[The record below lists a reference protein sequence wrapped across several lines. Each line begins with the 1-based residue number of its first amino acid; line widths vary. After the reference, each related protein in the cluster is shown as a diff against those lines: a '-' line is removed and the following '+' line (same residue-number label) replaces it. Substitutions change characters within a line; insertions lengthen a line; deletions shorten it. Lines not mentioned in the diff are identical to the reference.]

1 MFRIIFFV
9 FALFIMVGC
18 SGWYGAPPDKPLL
31 GKRISILSLE
41 KSLKPD
47 PKLSVLNV
55 SIPRPLKNQNWAQ
68 AGGIDAYMDRLF
80 NSSTRE
86 KIRDEVRAGIG
97 GVKPMWN
104 TWIISDVDSDANK
117 SLVGRSIANIA
128 VERGVEPA
136 EAALQLEYEER
147 GEVSAVVHNRL
158 ERDVRFFLSHP
169 LGMIGSDGNAISPT
183 GKKSEEKLHP
193 RFYGTYPRIL
203 GKYVRE
209 ESLLSLETAVSKMT
223 SLPAKRLPLKN
234 RGILEEGLIADIAIF
249 NPDTIIDKATFE
261 DPHQLAIGMHYVLV
275 AGNLVIDN
283 GKHTGA
289 SPGKVL
295 RRNK

>member
-1 MFRIIFFV
+1 
-9 FALFIMVGC
+9 
-18 SGWYGAPPDKPLL
+18 
-31 GKRISILSLE
+31 
-41 KSLKPD
+41 
-47 PKLSVLNV
+47 
-55 SIPRPLKNQNWAQ
+55 
-68 AGGIDAYMDRLF
+68 
-80 NSSTRE
+80 
-86 KIRDEVRAGIG
+86 
-97 GVKPMWN
+97 
-104 TWIISDVDSDANK
+104 
-117 SLVGRSIANIA
+117 
-128 VERGVEPA
+128 
-136 EAALQLEYEER
+136 
-147 GEVSAVVHNRL
+147 
-158 ERDVRFFLSHP
+158 
-169 LGMIGSDGNAISPT
+169 MIGSDGNAISPT

-234 RGILEEGLIADIAIF
+234 RGRLEEGLIADIAIF